1 MYKLPNMIDL
11 SRSDEEKEDI
21 GQFNYEAPD
30 YPPGLS
36 ICLTQDELEKLDLE
50 DDCEVGDMIHMHC
63 IARVTSVS
71 KNEIN
76 GEQKC
81 RVELQIIAI
90 ACDEEEDDEND
101 EAEEDMRP
109 LRPYR

>member
-1 MYKLPNMIDL
+1 MYKLPNMVDL
-11 SRSDEEKEDI
+11 SRSDEEKEDA
-21 GQFNYEAPD
+21 QSFNYEAPD

-71 KNEIN
+71 KKEVN
-76 GEQKC
+76 GENDC
-81 RVELQIIAI
+81 RIELQITHISAE
-90 ACDEEEDDEND
+90 DEDDEND